1 MIEHQRKFINLRK
14 HISTIVFI
22 LYISISFSQNEKC
35 YDSKLFISQ
44 LDTLKYRIMMPK
56 KFDASK
62 QYPIVLFLHGAGE
75 RGNDNKAQLIHGS
88 SLFASKKNRKNF
100 PAIVVFPQCPTDS
113 YWANVN
119 IDRSSYPLKIE
130 FPENTTPT
138 KPLKLV
144 MELMDDLASKP
155 YVNKNQIYV
164 GGMSMGGMG
173 TFEILARKPKMFA
186 AAIAICGAGNPN
198 LSKEYAEST
207 PLWVFHGAKDN
218 VVNPQESLKMVSG
231 ILKYGGFPHFTLY
244 AKDTHNSWDSAFAEP
259 ELLSWL
265 FSNIKN

>member
-1 MIEHQRKFINLRK
+1 MIKQRGEFINYRNY
-14 HISTIVFI
+14 ISI
-22 LYISISFSQNEKC
+22 LILVLNISISFSQNDKC
-35 YDSKLFISQ
+35 YDSKEFVNQ

-56 KFDASK
+56 NFDVSK

-113 YWANVN
+113 YWAKVD

-130 FPENTTPT
+130 FPENTKPT
-138 KPLKLV
+138 KPMELV
-144 MELMDDLASKP
+144 IKLMDDLVSKA

-164 GGMSMGGMG
+164 AGMSMGGMG

-186 AAIAICGAGNPN
+186 AAIAICGAGNSN
-198 LSKEYAEST
+198 LSKKYATTT

-218 VVNPQESLKMVSG
+218 VINPQESLQMVSR
-231 ILKYGGFPHFTLY
+231 ILKYGGTPNFTLY
-244 AKDTHNSWDSAFAEP
+244 ANDNHNSWDSAFSES

>member
-1 MIEHQRKFINLRK
+1 
-14 HISTIVFI
+14 
-22 LYISISFSQNEKC
+22 
-35 YDSKLFISQ
+35 
-44 LDTLKYRIMMPK
+44 MPK
-56 KFDASK
+56 NFDTSK

-88 SLFASKKNRKNF
+88 NLFASKKNRKNF

-113 YWANVN
+113 YWAKVE

-138 KPLKLV
+138 KPLELV
-144 MELMDDLASKP
+144 MKLMDDLASKP

-186 AAIAICGAGNPN
+186 AAIAICGAGNPK
-198 LSKEYAEST
+198 LATEYAEST
-207 PLWVFHGAKDN
+207 PLWVFHGARDN
-218 VVNPQESLKMVSG
+218 VVNPQESVNMVSG
-231 ILKYGGFPHFTLY
+231 ILKNGGFPYFTLY
-244 AKDTHNSWDSAFAEP
+244 ANDTHNSWDSAFAEP